1 MNKIVSKD
9 IFKLTNFFF
18 WTLYSKILE
27 GGKRYHF
34 FVINIKQH
42 NIFNIDLQVLNLGPG
57 CQESTFIILFP

>member
-1 MNKIVSKD
+1 M
-9 IFKLTNFFF
+9 LFF

-42 NIFNIDLQVLNLGPG
+42 NIFNIKKYFLISKSVY
-57 CQESTFIILFP
+57 

>member
-1 MNKIVSKD
+1 M
-9 IFKLTNFFF
+9 LFF

-42 NIFNIDLQVLNLGPG
+42 NIFNIDNIKKYFLISKLVY
-57 CQESTFIILFP
+57 